1 MVLIAKKEDNFT
13 PFRNIMSEWHC
24 KDMSRKIKCTLH
36 LKSKQGYA
44 VDHPLYGYRYDE
56 DK

>member
-1 MVLIAKKEDNFT
+1 
-13 PFRNIMSEWHC
+13 MSEWHC